1 MNKKVLGILCAL
13 AIISSCVIYGAGEKQ
28 NQDQTK
34 TLTQEEQEQLD
45 KAKETYAANADD
57 DGNVQADMVI
67 QADEKEDTP
76 YYAKKQ
82 KDDFR
87 GDQPVDGE
95 DATIH
100 YIEDNP
106 YSMSENSLTYRK
118 SGEKVASGTE
128 LTGSPNIN
136 WTIEEEGGS
145 GSSDS
150 SDNNN
155 SATKDCTFSNA
166 GTYSVHNSGSR
177 QLSEADGIGGTDE
190 EMKQDGEPKDLKK
203 EGEGDADKKKKD
215 EKKYMT
221 AEGRIPVKVHDVTP
235 PDVWIAFQE
244 NDIDSKFADTLEDK
258 IRENQATPLDKNDAL
273 FAKTSFIFIDEG
285 KLYPKPE
292 GYDKMSDEEKAAIT
306 KQIQEET
313 AVYGRRDQEYPYKSV
328 RVTLSGSIFNEAGS
342 SIDNSK
348 TPAIVHT
355 IESNR
360 ENLNR
365 EAYVD
370 FTKKVYRKEDNQ
382 QMTEV
387 ANEDLLDNKGNGKY
401 AIFARRNVPLLP
413 VVMVCDNGNK
423 RATAAPASADPEA
436 QIKERNSEGDAPEEN
451 KNALKTSKYRI
462 YSSKNADATDGET
475 VKQES
480 DGSYLFRIANYPKK
494 NFEDQPYYFFEAEVQ
509 DCALNTT
516 KVRIPLNIVNTTANF
531 EGNSK

>member
-13 AIISSCVIYGAGEKQ
+13 AIVSSCVIYGAGEKDDQ
-28 NQDQTK
+28 NQKQLTK
-34 TLTQEEQEQLD
+34 EEQEQLD
-45 KAKETYAANADD
+45 KAKETYTANADD

-67 QADEKEDTP
+67 QAEEKEDTP

-82 KDDFR
+82 KEDFR

-106 YSMSENSLTYRK
+106 YNMSENSLTYRK
-118 SGEKVASGTE
+118 SGEKVASGSE

-136 WTIEEEGGS
+136 WTITEEGGS
-145 GSSDS
+145 GEDK

-155 SATKDCTFSNA
+155 SATKDCTFSDA

-190 EMKQDGEPKDLKK
+190 EMKQEGEPGDLKK
-203 EGEGDADKKKKD
+203 EGTGDNDKKKKD

-258 IRENQATPLDKNDAL
+258 IRSNEGIPLDKNDDL
-273 FAKTSFIFIDEG
+273 FAKSSFIFIDEG

-292 GYDKMSDEEKAAIT
+292 NYDKMSDEEKAEVT
-306 KQIQEET
+306 KKIQEET

-342 SIDNSK
+342 SIDTSNA
-348 TPAIVHT
+348 PAIVHT

-360 ENLNR
+360 DTLNR
-365 EAYVD
+365 EADVD
-370 FTKKVYRKEDNQ
+370 FTKKVYRHEDNKKLS
-382 QMTEV
+382 EV
-387 ANEDLLDNKGNGKY
+387 ANEDLLDKNGNGKY

-436 QIKERNSEGDAPEEN
+436 QVKERNADGDAPEEN
-451 KNALKTSKYRI
+451 KNALKTSKFRI
-462 YSSKNADATDGET
+462 YSSNKADAIDGET

-509 DCALNTT
+509 DCAMNTT